1 MNLKNLKKKNKLL
14 NKGLILNKT
23 PTKKIQK
30 TKKLWPTLEETK
42 EKVKKK
48 REKHYLKYF
57 FFFQK
62 KILQKI
68 FQKF

>member
-42 EKVKKK
+42 EKVCLPNKEIVLI
-48 REKHYLKYF
+48 EKIG
-57 FFFQK
+57 Q
-62 KILQKI
+62 
-68 FQKF
+68 

>member
-30 TKKLWPTLEETK
+30 TKKLWPILEETK
-42 EKVKKK
+42 EKVCLPNKEIVLI
-48 REKHYLKYF
+48 EKIG
-57 FFFQK
+57 Q
-62 KILQKI
+62 
-68 FQKF
+68 